1 MPVLVAPVVV
11 ETLREREGCERQ
23 LGLVVELYAQLH
35 IQGALGVAGRR
46 CTRAMGVDQCYR
58 VAPVCQVS
66 CQCAAGM
73 TPRCTDGR
81 TVGCDGTN
89 CEGKKIVG

>member
-11 ETLREREGCERQ
+11 ETLRERECCERQ

-35 IQGALGVAGRR
+35 IQGALGVARGC

-66 CQCAAGM
+66 CQCAAGN
-73 TPRCTDGR
+73 TCAD
-81 TVGCDGTN
+81 D
-89 CEGKKIVG
+89 